1 MKKQLIECVPNF
13 SEGND
18 MHIIEQITAAMKTV
32 EGISVIDVDPGKA
45 TNRTVVT
52 MVGEPEPV
60 CEAAFRAV
68 KKAAELI
75 DMNKHK
81 GAHPRFGA
89 TDVCPLVPVSNITM
103 EETVE
108 YARKLARRIGEELH
122 IPVYCYESAAYTPE
136 RRNLANCRSGEY
148 EALGERLGSE
158 KWHPDFGPRELN
170 DWTAKTG
177 AIAVGARNFLVAYNV
192 NLNTTSTRRANS
204 IAFDVRERGR
214 AKREGNPITGKLVKD
229 ENGVWRMD
237 FEDMERRIVENHIHA
252 AVFCSP
258 HNPCGRVWER
268 DEIERAMDIYRQHDC
283 VVISDEIWSDIIL
296 PGHKHIP
303 TQSVSEDAR
312 MRTVA
317 LYAPSK
323 TFNLAG
329 LVGSYHIIYNETLRD
344 RMCAVSN
351 KTHYNEMN
359 VLSMHALI
367 GAYQPQGY
375 EWVDELNQV
384 LAGNIEYFCDY
395 VDEHFEGV
403 SYSRP
408 QGTYMVFL
416 DCTEWCRE
424 HGRDIQWL
432 LDEGA
437 RVGVG
442 YQDGR
447 PFHGPCH
454 IRVNLALPL
463 SRVREAC
470 DRLDRYVFNAR

>member
-1 MKKQLIECVPNF
+1 MKYDFTTILDRAGRDSLAADAVPFDVQPDPDVRKIPMWVADMSFPAAPPIIEAIEKRLEMPNF
-13 SEGND
+13 GYFSLPDSYFDSIISWQQRRNGVTKLSRE
-18 MHIIEQITAAMKTV
+18 HIGYENGVLGGVSSAVQALTA
-32 EGISVIDVDPGKA
+32 PGEKILVHSP
-45 TNRTVVT
+45 TYVGFTHT
-52 MVGEPEPV
+52 MADNGRVLV
-60 CEAAFRAV
+60 
-68 KKAAELI
+68 
-75 DMNKHK
+75 HS
-81 GAHPRFGA
+81 
-89 TDVCPLVPVSNITM
+89 PLV
-103 EETVE
+103 
-108 YARKLARRIGEELH
+108 R
-122 IPVYCYESAAYTPE
+122 
-136 RRNLANCRSGEY
+136 
-148 EALGERLGSE
+148 
-158 KWHPDFGPRELN
+158 
-170 DWTAKTG
+170 
-177 AIAVGARNFLVAYNV
+177 
-192 NLNTTSTRRANS
+192 
-204 IAFDVRERGR
+204 
-214 AKREGNPITGKLVKD
+214 D

-237 FEDMERRIVENHIHA
+237 YADMDAKLKRHHIHLA
-252 AVFCSP
+252 ILCSP

-344 RMCAVSN
+344 RVCAVSN

-375 EWVDELNQV
+375 EWVNELNQV

-395 VDEHFEGV
+395 ADEHFEGV